1 VARITA
7 GSCPF
12 PHIHLQSAPDFS
24 ASLEA
29 WVTFRAVWSRAVT
42 APTIPRHLRAI
53 VHAERTIGDAKHS
66 LGVRGAAVLAAL
78 LLSACGDGS
87 NLLLPGTGE
96 PAAVTLLQGDG
107 QNGRVGDSLPQP
119 LVAAVTDGAGRP
131 LEGAT
136 VVFVLTD
143 PAPGASLSPD
153 TTTTNANGT
162 ATAQVVLGTRPGTQ
176 AGQVLALGA
185 QGQPAA
191 TVPFSL
197 NALPENASGITAVSG
212 LDQSGQVGTTLA
224 NPLVVQVADA
234 FGNPIAG
241 VDVVWTA
248 DGGGSV
254 SSATTT
260 TGADGQTSVTRT
272 LGTAA
277 VTQRTLATVDGLAG
291 SPVVFVHT
299 VTAGAASGVSIVS
312 GDDQTGP
319 VSTELPL
326 PLVVAVKDGGGNP
339 VPAVAVSWVIG
350 LGGGSVTPTTSSTDA
365 AGQATAAW
373 TLGATPGTN
382 NNTVSAVVSGIGVV
396 EFSASAIAGAPA
408 RLSIPIEPSA
418 SAVSGAVLGQQPVIQ
433 LLDAG
438 GNAATQSGV
447 AVQVTIFATAG
458 GSLSGAL
465 SKLTD
470 GNGRATFTDL
480 AITGLPGTYTLRFS
494 AAGFAAVT
502 STQIL
507 LAAAP
512 TVTTITADTPD
523 PSRTGDLVTVSFT
536 VTSANGTPSG
546 SVQIADGGNT
556 CTGTLSGGQGSCAIG
571 LTTTG
576 SRTLT
581 ATYAGGNGFGASSDT
596 ESHMVEAPP
605 PPVLSLATQPA
616 SQATA
621 GVALDPQPVVQLK
634 TGDGANLATAGVAV
648 SVAVQ
653 GGGSLGG
660 TTPVVTDGQGRATF
674 TDLVIADPAITGDPG
689 TRTLLFTATDFTS
702 VTSSSITVEP
712 APPSAAQSSIVAS
725 PSTVMAG
732 SASTITVTIRDAGGN
747 LLAGRTVTPQA
758 SGSGNTITPAS
769 AVTGAD
775 GTAAFSFSSTTPE
788 VKTIS
793 ASADGVVIGP
803 TSVTVDPVPTTTT
816 ILGTDPAGTSEA
828 GTPVTVSYA
837 VTAVSGTPTG
847 DVTVTSSLGSSAC
860 TDAVAVG
867 HCTLQSLTRGIH
879 TLTAAYV
886 ANGSFAGS
894 AATAAY
900 EVTAG
905 GR

>member
-1 VARITA
+1 M
-7 GSCPF
+7 
-12 PHIHLQSAPDFS
+12 
-24 ASLEA
+24 
-29 WVTFRAVWSRAVT
+29 
-42 APTIPRHLRAI
+42 
-53 VHAERTIGDAKHS
+53 HAERTIGDAKHS

-78 LLSACGDGS
+78 FLSACGDGS

-107 QNGRVGDSLPQP
+107 QNGRVGDALPQP

-197 NALPENASGITAVSG
+197 NALPENANGITAVSG

-299 VTAGAASGVSIVS
+299 ATAGTASGLSIVS

-319 VSTELPL
+319 VSTELPI
-326 PLVVAVKDGGGNP
+326 PLVVVLKDGGGNP

-350 LGGGSVTPTTSSTDA
+350 LGGGSVTPATSSTDA
-365 AGQATAAW
+365 AGQAAAAW

-396 EFSASAIAGAPA
+396 EFSASATAGAPA
-408 RLSIPIEPSA
+408 RLFVLTEPSA
-418 SAVSGAVLGQQPVIQ
+418 TAVSGVVLGQQPVVQ
-433 LLDAG
+433 LLDAS

-447 AVQVTIFATAG
+447 AVQVAIATGG
-458 GSLSGAL
+458 GSLAGAT

-470 GNGRATFTDL
+470 ANGRASFTNL

-502 STQIL
+502 STAVNL
-507 LAAAP
+507 TAAP

-523 PSRTGDLVTVSFT
+523 PSRTGDPVTVQFS
-536 VTSANGTPSG
+536 VSSAAGTPSG
-546 SVQIADGGNT
+546 SVQISDGGAT
-556 CTGTLSGGQGSCAIG
+556 CTGTLSGGAGSCAIV
-571 LTTTG
+571 LTTVG

-581 ATYAGGNGFGASSDT
+581 ATYAGGNGFGASSNT

-621 GVALDPQPVVQLK
+621 GVALSPQPVVQLK

-648 SVAVQ
+648 SVAIQ
-653 GGGSLGG
+653 GGGSLSG
-660 TTPVVTDGQGRATF
+660 TSPVATDGEGRATF
-674 TDLVIADPAITGDPG
+674 TDLVISGDPG
-689 TRTLLFTATDFTS
+689 TRTLLFTATGFTS
-702 VTSSSITVEP
+702 VTSSSITVVA

-732 SASTITVTIRDAGGN
+732 SASTITVTVRDAGGN
-747 LLAGRTVTPQA
+747 LLGGRTVTPQA
-758 SGSGNTITPAS
+758 SGTGNTITPAS

-793 ASADGVVIGP
+793 ASADGVDLNP
-803 TSVTVDPVPTTTT
+803 TTVTVEAVPTTTT
-816 ILGTDPAGTSEA
+816 ILGTSPAGTSEA

-837 VTAVSGTPTG
+837 VTAASGAPTG
-847 DVTVTSSLGSSAC
+847 DVMVTTNMGSSAC
-860 TDAVAVG
+860 TNAVAAG
-867 HCTLQSLTRGIH
+867 HCTLQFLTRG
-879 TLTAAYV
+879 TQMLTAAYP
-886 ANGSFAGS
+886 ATGSYAGS
-894 AATAAY
+894 SATAAY